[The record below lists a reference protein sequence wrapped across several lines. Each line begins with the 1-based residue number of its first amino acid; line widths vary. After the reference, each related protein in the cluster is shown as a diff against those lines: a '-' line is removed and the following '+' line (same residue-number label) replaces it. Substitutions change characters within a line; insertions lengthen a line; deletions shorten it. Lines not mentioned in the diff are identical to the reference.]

1 MSLNLFLIDMYIWKI
16 RIHNVILISIVIVE
30 NKKEKIFKQVIIL
43 ILLFIYLNFIF
54 FYMKY

>member
-1 MSLNLFLIDMYIWKI
+1 MSLNPFLIDMYIWKI
-16 RIHNVILISIVIVE
+16 RTHNVILISIVIVE

-54 FYMKY
+54 F

>member
-1 MSLNLFLIDMYIWKI
+1 MSLNPFFIDMYIWKI
-16 RIHNVILISIVIVE
+16 RTHNVILISIVIVE

>member
-16 RIHNVILISIVIVE
+16 RTHNVILISIVIVE